1 MAEDPELVK
10 EFALEDDSNVLLIN
24 AVSRFEVV
32 LEVMVVAVDA
42 IIKGSPFNRNC
53 NIDTKNP

>member
-1 MAEDPELVK
+1 MDEGV
-10 EFALEDDSNVLLIN
+10 ALEDDPIDLVIK
-24 AVSRFEVV
+24 AESRFEVV